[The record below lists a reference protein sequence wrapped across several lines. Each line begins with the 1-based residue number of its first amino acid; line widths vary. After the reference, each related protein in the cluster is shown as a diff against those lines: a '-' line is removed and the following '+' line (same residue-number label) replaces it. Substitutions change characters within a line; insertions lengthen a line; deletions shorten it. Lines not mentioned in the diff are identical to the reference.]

1 MHARL
6 QLRLLGTFGARLDG
20 VPLQRLRCAEV
31 HALLAYLG
39 VGEVRVHLRQGLAT
53 PLFDECQGGL
63 ARSARWRWSSLWA
76 TSQMFPCRGCSFWA
90 WRRPDLSRSR
100 CLCPSWCPMS
110 TILMEAWTAQTCP
123 LVFPLYESA

>member
-53 PLFDECQGGL
+53 LLFDDCQGGL
-63 ARSARWRWSSLWA
+63 GSVGQVALE
-76 TSQMFPCRGCSFWA
+76 
-90 WRRPDLSRSR
+90 LSVGEVADV
-100 CLCPSWCPMS
+100 PVPGM
-110 TILMEAWTAQTCP
+110 
-123 LVFPLYESA
+123 